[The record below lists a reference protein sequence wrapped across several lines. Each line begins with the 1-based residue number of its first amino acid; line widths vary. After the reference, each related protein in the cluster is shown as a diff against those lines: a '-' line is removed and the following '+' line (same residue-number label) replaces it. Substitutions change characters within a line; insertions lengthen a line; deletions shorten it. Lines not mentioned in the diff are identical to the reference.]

1 MELRVIADVERVLCE
16 TVFRAAEAV
25 EVRDVVRDGDD
36 AALHR
41 DLDPARAGDLEAQ
54 QRRATGPDVALD
66 LGDADLFDP
75 LAFGVVIAAALR
87 SSRRGAT
94 FAVVCPPGRPRD
106 LFTESGVDRI
116 VAVVDSV
123 ADLSLL

>member
-1 MELRVIADVERVLCE
+1 MLFDARTVRSGEWEVVRVIG
-16 TVFRAAEAV
+16 
-25 EVRDVVRDGDD
+25 EVDLATMPALRTELDRTDGT
-36 AALHR
+36 L
-41 DLDPARAGDLEAQ
+41 
-54 QRRATGPDVALD
+54 VALD
-66 LGDADLFDP
+66 LGDAYLFDP